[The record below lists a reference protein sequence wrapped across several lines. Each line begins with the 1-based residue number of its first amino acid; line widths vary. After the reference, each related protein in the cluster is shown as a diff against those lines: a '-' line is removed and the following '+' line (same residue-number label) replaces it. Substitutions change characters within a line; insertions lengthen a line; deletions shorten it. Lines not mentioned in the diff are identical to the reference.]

1 MNNSTVTP
9 TKFDFGRWGNTSS
22 SFIDSLDFG
31 GDSTSGSVDGDGLFR
46 DSERQKQ
53 GLTNIRHLS

>member
-31 GDSTSGSVDGDGLFR
+31 GDSSSGSVDGDGLFR

-53 GLTNIRHLS
+53 SKG